1 LLGAGVH
8 KRLVTLFPLLD
19 WDNPLL
25 GSDEHFVWAAAHVDK
40 GGGLDVG

>member
-1 LLGAGVH
+1 
-8 KRLVTLFPLLD
+8 VTLFPLLD

-40 GGGLDVG
+40 GGALTLANGGWGGAA